1 MNANNKKFGLG
12 RGLEALLGDEEINL
26 NLDDETADVE
36 SLVEN
41 TVFKSADSNEIK
53 IADIVPCAFQPR
65 TEFDRDAL
73 ESLAQSIKEK
83 GVLQPL
89 LVRKKNDKYEIIA
102 GERRWRAAQLAGLEK
117 VPAVIKNLSD
127 SETLEIAL
135 IENLQR
141 ENLSAIEEA
150 EGLNRLMSEYEYT
163 QEVIGKVIGKSRSYI
178 ANTLRLLSLPEE
190 IKQQVKENKLS
201 AGHARALIGCEN
213 AVELANKIIKEGLSV
228 REAETLA
235 ANAKGINVKNLAPK
249 EQKPVD
255 RDLEKIMA
263 DLEEKLKLKVKI
275 NAGKKGKGSITL
287 HYNTPAELSSI
298 LDILE
303 QR

>member
-41 TVFKSADSNEIK
+41 TVFKSADSSEIK

-117 VPAVIKNLSD
+117 VPAIIKNLSD

-150 EGLNRLMSEYEYT
+150 EGLNRLMNEYEYT

>member
-12 RGLEALLGDEEINL
+12 RGLEALLGDEDIS
-26 NLDDETADVE
+26 LDLDSETADVN

-41 TVFKSADSNEIK
+41 AVFKSEKNEVK
-53 IADIVPCAFQPR
+53 VSDVVPCSFQPR
-65 TEFDRDAL
+65 TEFDREAL

-102 GERRWRAAQLAGLEK
+102 GERRWRAAQLAGLNE
-117 VPAVIKNLSD
+117 VPVIVKDLND

-150 EGLNRLMSEYEYT
+150 EGLNRLMNEYAYT

-178 ANTLRLLSLPEE
+178 ANTLRLLGLPEE

-213 AVELANKIIKEGLSV
+213 AVELADKIIKEGLSV
-228 REAETLA
+228 REAEALA
-235 ANAKGINVKNLAPK
+235 ANSKGINVKNIMPK
-249 EQKPVD
+249 QPKPVD

-287 HYNTPAELSSI
+287 HYNTPAELSSL

>member
-12 RGLEALLGDEEINL
+12 RGLEALLGDEDIS
-26 NLDDETADVE
+26 LDLDSETADVN

-41 TVFKSADSNEIK
+41 TVFKSEKNEVK
-53 IADIVPCAFQPR
+53 VSDVVPCSFQPR
-65 TEFDRDAL
+65 TEFDREAL

-102 GERRWRAAQLAGLEK
+102 GERRWRAAQLAGLNE
-117 VPAVIKNLSD
+117 VPVIVKDLND

-150 EGLNRLMSEYEYT
+150 EGLNRLMNEYAYT

-178 ANTLRLLSLPEE
+178 ANTLRLLGLPEE

-213 AVELANKIIKEGLSV
+213 AVELADKIIKEGLSV
-228 REAETLA
+228 REAEALA
-235 ANAKGINVKNLAPK
+235 ANSKGINVKNIMPK
-249 EQKPVD
+249 QPKPVD

-287 HYNTPAELSSI
+287 HYNTPAELSSL

>member
-1 MNANNKKFGLG
+1 M
-12 RGLEALLGDEEINL
+12 
-26 NLDDETADVE
+26 ADKAKQ
-36 SLVEN
+36 L
-41 TVFKSADSNEIK
+41 K
-53 IADIVPCAFQPR
+53 IEDIEPCCFQPR
-65 TEFDRDAL
+65 TEFNQEAL
-73 ESLAQSIKEK
+73 ETLAQSIKEK

-89 LVRKKNDKYEIIA
+89 LLRKKGKKYEIIA
-102 GERRWRAAQLAGLEK
+102 GERRWRAAKLAGLES
-117 VPAVIKNLSD
+117 VPAVIKDLTD

-150 EGLNRLMSEYEYT
+150 EGLSRLMNEYEYT
-163 QEVIGKVIGKSRSYI
+163 QEVIAKVIGKSRSYI

-190 IKQQVKENKLS
+190 IKQLVKENKLS

-213 AVELANKIIKEGLSV
+213 AVELSNKIVKEGLSV

-235 ANAKGINVKNLAPK
+235 ANAKGITVNNITPK
-249 EQKPVD
+249 DPKPVD
-255 RDLEKIMA
+255 LDLQKIMA

>member
-117 VPAVIKNLSD
+117 VPAIIKNLSD
-127 SETLEIAL
+127 NETLEIAL

-150 EGLNRLMSEYEYT
+150 EGLNRLMNEYEYT

>member
-12 RGLEALLGDEEINL
+12 RGLEALLGDEDINL
-26 NLDDETADVE
+26 DLDSETADV
-36 SLVEN
+36 SNLVEN
-41 TVFKSADSNEIK
+41 TVFKSEKNEVK
-53 IADIVPCAFQPR
+53 ISDIVPCSFQPR
-65 TEFDRDAL
+65 TEFDREAL

-102 GERRWRAAQLAGLEK
+102 GERRWRAAQLAGLDE
-117 VPAVIKNLSD
+117 VPVIVKDLND

-150 EGLNRLMSEYEYT
+150 EGLNRLMSEYAYT
-163 QEVIGKVIGKSRSYI
+163 QEIIGKVIGKSRSYI
-178 ANTLRLLSLPEE
+178 ANTLRLLGLPEE
-190 IKQQVKENKLS
+190 IKQLVKENKLS

-213 AVELANKIIKEGLSV
+213 ASELANKIVKEGLSV
-228 REAETLA
+228 REAEALA
-235 ANAKGINVKNLAPK
+235 ANAKGINVKNIAPK
-249 EQKPVD
+249 QPKPVD

>member
-1 MNANNKKFGLG
+1 MNTNNKKFGLG
-12 RGLEALLGDEEINL
+12 RGLEALLGDEDINL
-26 NLDDETADVE
+26 NLDDETTDV
-36 SLVEN
+36 SSFVEN
-41 TVFKSADSNEIK
+41 TVFKSEKNEIK
-53 IADIVPCAFQPR
+53 ISDIVPCSFQPR

-89 LVRKKNDKYEIIA
+89 LVRKKDDKYEIIA

-117 VPAVIKNLSD
+117 VPAIVKNLSD

-163 QEVIGKVIGKSRSYI
+163 QEIIGKVIGKSRSYI

-190 IKQQVKENKLS
+190 IKQLVKENKLS

-213 AVELANKIIKEGLSV
+213 SVELANKIVKEGLSV
-228 REAETLA
+228 REVETLA
-235 ANAKGINVKNLAPK
+235 ANAKGFNVKNIAPK
-249 EQKPVD
+249 EPKPVD

-287 HYNTPAELSSI
+287 HYNTPAELSSL